1 MRQAHV
7 YPAVRQDTNYFFP
20 CLFASA
26 TTLTS
31 LHAVVLDYRT
41 IHTAIAILIQA
52 SSNCPFFSATFSEV
66 DR

>member
-7 YPAVRQDTNYFFP
+7 YPAVRQDTNHFFP

-31 LHAVVLDYRT
+31 LHTAVLDYRT

-52 SSNCPFFSATFSEV
+52 SSNCQFFCSSIFRSG
-66 DR
+66 